1 MRRARVLP
9 ALLLLAV
16 LATLPAAARAIA
28 PFHTRE
34 SDLASGR
41 FAPPGAAVAAARDS
55 LRVVSYNIRFGE
67 NLDQAAAD
75 LRADPRLAGADVLL
89 LQEMQPEGCERLARE
104 LGYDYVYYPAS
115 IHPHHDKLFGNAILA
130 RGRILAQGF
139 VPLPT
144 TGPFAGTQRLAVWAD
159 VEFGA
164 RRLRVVS
171 LHASTL
177 MVPAEQR
184 RGQIRRLVAA
194 LAPVEGPL
202 LVGGDFNTVSAH
214 EVRRLAQDLRRL
226 DLREARLGDR
236 DTGDSGWWRWVGF
249 SAPLDHL
256 FSRGL
261 RAGSAGV
268 ATGATASDHYPV
280 WAVLGWDSG
289 H

>member
-1 MRRARVLP
+1 MRRARALP
-9 ALLLLAV
+9 TLLLLAAL
-16 LATLPAAARAIA
+16 LAAPASAGAIT

-41 FAPPGAAVAAARDS
+41 FAPPGAAEAAARDS

-67 NLDQAAAD
+67 KVDQALAD

-104 LGYDYVYYPAS
+104 LGYDFVYYPAS
-115 IHPHHDKLFGNAILA
+115 IHPHHDKLFGNAILT
-130 RGRILAQGF
+130 RGRITAQGF

-171 LHASTL
+171 LHASTM

-184 RGQIRRLVAA
+184 RDQIRRLVAA
-194 LAPVEGPL
+194 LAPVDGPL
-202 LVGGDFNTVSAH
+202 LVGGDFNTVTGH
-214 EVRRLAQDLRRL
+214 EVRRVARDLRRL
-226 DLREARLGDR
+226 DLREARYGDR
-236 DTGDSGWWRWVGF
+236 DTGHTGWWRWVGL

-261 RAGSAGV
+261 TAGSAGV
-268 ATGATASDHYPV
+268 ATGTTASDHFPV
-280 WAVLGWDSG
+280 WAVLGWE
-289 H
+289 